1 LDDRT
6 DSVNQKERASML
18 SPSSKELSV
27 LAQVL
32 QFISRFAIQ
41 SDSARQIALDSGVLD
56 MILRIYVILP
66 TYSDSTR
73 QNADSKVALRD
84 ACRLTLELLS
94 QSQHQEAVL
103 NHPVCT
109 LWKDFHLQPP
119 GYGIDAP
126 ADPAQERCA
135 AWRRVE
141 KSCVERRM
149 IIIYRHTLWKPD
161 AGGGVGIE
169 ACDDIVEF
177 AK

>member
-1 LDDRT
+1 
-6 DSVNQKERASML
+6 ML
-18 SPSSKELSV
+18 SPSSKEVSSLAPV
-27 LAQVL
+27 LH
-32 QFISRFAIQ
+32 FISRFAIQ
-41 SDSARQIALDSGVLD
+41 NNSAHQTALDGGVLD

-66 TYSDSTR
+66 TLSDSTR
-73 QNADSKVALRD
+73 QNANSKVALRD
-84 ACRLTLELLS
+84 ACRLTLELLG

-109 LWKDFHLQPP
+109 LWKDFHSQPP
-119 GYGIDAP
+119 GYSTDAP

-141 KSCVERRM
+141 KSCIERRM
-149 IIIYRHTLWKPD
+149 TIIYKYTLWKPD
-161 AGGGVGIE
+161 AASGGNASIE